1 MSDTLRSGLIRLA
14 FANPELR
21 ADLLPLIEKE
31 AAGKKQDKVRAVNE
45 KGTVVWVNKDT
56 LRKQPGKFKP
66 YKHEED
72 EGKGGGAEK
81 SEGKESGGGGKT
93 KSPIPVKMYEYIGPD
108 AVVIGKSIKDG
119 VSLPPKKSET
129 VLGVLERAIAG
140 VKSGKDSADPTV
152 LKHYK
157 SLAKHL
163 KGEVDKRN
171 KALVKHPQSVR
182 DIANEHDLPAV
193 DVAEVQAQAKSLADK
208 NAKSRKSPEQRK
220 QEFLKNIDP
229 SKYSPKELAAM
240 KERIKKMSAGDFEKM
255 VFALAEDEGGAE
267 GGAEGGGKTAS
278 LRSGL
283 IRLAYANPSLR
294 PTLLPLIEKHAGEM
308 DAELEEDADPTSH
321 DQNLPEHYYFNK
333 GAAGKG
339 ESVEAILKQFAS
351 PASKNQNKPESY
363 YGLAPKGKQA
373 AKEKNDYSPDTGE
386 TGKLRDDL
394 VKALK
399 KKGLE
404 VEEGS
409 SANTLYIDGE
419 KVAIH
424 GPHLEGEYVKE
435 WVRKPS
441 RKEWLDEAVKLLGKK
456 ASVKV
461 AAAGGWSAVFAAFDK
476 DMPSFD
482 LKGMAGW
489 NKVYK
494 RLVKE
499 GVSVGDAGA
508 AAHFYWA
515 YRAKEFGVER
525 ADAALTEFGAKP
537 PSGYGAEKQASV
549 KTAGGSGAAN
559 AAFLRQS
566 PLKDKV
572 LRAVAKHYGVSV
584 SEIEDELTDPNA
596 EALYEYIGND
606 RALQMQV
613 YREFK
618 K

>member
-1 MSDTLRSGLIRLA
+1 MYAKKVPFEVDADSVEGHSEEYLRSLLA
-14 FANPELR
+14 
-21 ADLLPLIEKE
+21 
-31 AAGKKQDKVRAVNE
+31 
-45 KGTVVWVNKDT
+45 
-56 LRKQPGKFKP
+56 
-66 YKHEED
+66 
-72 EGKGGGAEK
+72 
-81 SEGKESGGGGKT
+81 
-93 KSPIPVKMYEYIGPD
+93 
-108 AVVIGKSIKDG
+108 
-119 VSLPPKKSET
+119 
-129 VLGVLERAIAG
+129 
-140 VKSGKDSADPTV
+140 SA
-152 LKHYK
+152 
-157 SLAKHL
+157 
-163 KGEVDKRN
+163 
-171 KALVKHPQSVR
+171 
-182 DIANEHDLPAV
+182 
-193 DVAEVQAQAKSLADK
+193 
-208 NAKSRKSPEQRK
+208 
-220 QEFLKNIDP
+220 
-229 SKYSPKELAAM
+229 
-240 KERIKKMSAGDFEKM
+240 
-255 VFALAEDEGGAE
+255 
-267 GGAEGGGKTAS
+267 
-278 LRSGL
+278 
-283 IRLAYANPSLR
+283 
-294 PTLLPLIEKHAGEM
+294 
-308 DAELEEDADPTSH
+308 
-321 DQNLPEHYYFNK
+321 NK
-333 GAAGKG
+333 GAAAQG

-424 GPHLEGEYVKE
+424 GPHLEGEHVKE

-456 ASVKV
+456 
-461 AAAGGWSAVFAAFDK
+461 
-476 DMPSFD
+476 
-482 LKGMAGW
+482 
-489 NKVYK
+489 
-494 RLVKE
+494 
-499 GVSVGDAGA
+499 
-508 AAHFYWA
+508 
-515 YRAKEFGVER
+515 
-525 ADAALTEFGAKP
+525 
-537 PSGYGAEKQASV
+537 ASV

-584 SEIEDELTDPNA
+584 SEIEDELTDPDA

>member
-14 FANPELR
+14 FANPSLR

-255 VFALAEDEGGAE
+255 VFALAEDEGG
-267 GGAEGGGKTAS
+267 GKTAS

-294 PTLLPLIEKHAGEM
+294 PTLLPLIAKHAGEM

-373 AKEKNDYSPDTGE
+373 AVNPQGAVQMALLAYFKDMPVGTTEELGDVHRHPSFRLVEFGRLMSAAKALAKKGVFKWDGSAVTKIASLNTSRAAAKEKNDYSPDTGE

-424 GPHLEGEYVKE
+424 GPHLEGEHVKE

-456 ASVKV
+456 ASVMT
-461 AAAGGWSAVFAAFDK
+461 AAAKAPAK
-476 DMPSFD
+476 
-482 LKGMAGW
+482 LKGKKLDEAISKAYYKHGNNVQVDIMNIGKIYAAG
-489 NKVYK
+489 KSAY
-494 RLVKE
+494 E
-499 GVSVGDAGA
+499 GAGTLEEADQALDEAMKA
-508 AAHFYWA
+508 AIAK
-515 YRAKEFGVER
+515 YRV
-525 ADAALTEFGAKP
+525 
-537 PSGYGAEKQASV
+537 
-549 KTAGGSGAAN
+549 N
-559 AAFLRQS
+559 
-566 PLKDKV
+566 
-572 LRAVAKHYGVSV
+572 
-584 SEIEDELTDPNA
+584 
-596 EALYEYIGND
+596 
-606 RALQMQV
+606 
-613 YREFK
+613 
-618 K
+618 